1 MNTAI
6 MALKKLR
13 HINKRIVFFSKSK
26 GEMVRQR
33 SRLVLRKMTSMKVS
47 LKNLLSLLKVISVNN
62 GSSATVLERNGF
74 LSLYS

>member
-13 HINKRIVFFSKSK
+13 HINKRSFFSKSK

-62 GSSATVLERNGF
+62 GS
-74 LSLYS
+74 